1 MVKRRIVLV
10 LVCVVMGMA
19 GCVSCAKETAVAKMR
34 VGIYDSRAVAI
45 AFAHS
50 DWNEKR
56 LELKM
61 AEMEKAKAIGD
72 TKKNKELEEWGKAQ
86 QARLHRQ
93 GFGAAAVDD
102 ILEHIKDNLP
112 QIAKDANV
120 IALVSKWDK
129 KMLKGYKSAELIDVT
144 DLIAAQ
150 FNPNEKVLKTI
161 EQIKKKKPIPL
172 WQLDIMMKFE
182 KH

>member
-1 MVKRRIVLV
+1 MKMISSLMFLV
-10 LVCVVMGMA
+10 LAAV
-19 GCVSCAKETAVAKMR
+19 GCVSCDLKSDEPKVR
-34 VGIYDSRAVAI
+34 VGVYDSRAVAI